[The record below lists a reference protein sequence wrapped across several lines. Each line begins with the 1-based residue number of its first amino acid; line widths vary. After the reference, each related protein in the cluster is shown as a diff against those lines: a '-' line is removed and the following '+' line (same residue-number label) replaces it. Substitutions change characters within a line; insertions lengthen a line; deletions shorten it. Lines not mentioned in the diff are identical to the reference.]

1 MALASD
7 EIKEDGKKGKAVYIL
22 HTWKDYLWELGGGG
36 DVPEVRDVT
45 VADNETEGDADGDEG
60 ESTGPSERPEIM
72 VPEAISEP
80 SGSTLSP
87 QGKHASSW
95 MSS

>member
-45 VADNETEGDADGDEG
+45 VADNETEGDADGD
-60 ESTGPSERPEIM
+60 
-72 VPEAISEP
+72 
-80 SGSTLSP
+80 
-87 QGKHASSW
+87 
-95 MSS
+95 